1 MKGWYR
7 RKSTYN
13 KSVRSP
19 KSASK
24 HGSSQKAARSAGM
37 FEYYSRK
44 SGVHILM
51 QIAERANFVI
61 KNISFRQFEKGT
73 RFMHFSDYKS
83 KLLEIDQT
91 KQYLLKLS
99 SESEKYLTMPDL
111 NSNQKFILK
120 ERKSFFRKLFRFTTA
135 SYVCLMSQIHLM
147 CPEDIEHVLVS
158 LKQLDSIQLKHPG
171 DKISQSY
178 VKIVEDFL
186 QAKQGPTKSQQTEDK
201 IFECY
206 KELYR
211 VTLNELT
218 YLDSLQE
225 LRMFEC
231 LHKKIKC
238 YFQTVKKAELQSVK
252 SMGEIPMEL
261 LTPSPAKRIGIARS
275 KTFIL
280 DD

>member
-1 MKGWYR
+1 
-7 RKSTYN
+7 
-13 KSVRSP
+13 
-19 KSASK
+19 
-24 HGSSQKAARSAGM
+24 
-37 FEYYSRK
+37 
-44 SGVHILM
+44 M

-61 KNISFRQFEKGT
+61 KSISFRQFEKGT
-73 RFMHFSDYKS
+73 RFMHFSDYKT

-135 SYVCLMSQIHLM
+135 SYVCLMSQIYLM
-147 CPEDIEHVLVS
+147 SPEDIEHVLIS
-158 LKQLDSIQLKHPG
+158 LKQLDSIQLKHPS

-186 QAKQGPTKSQQTEDK
+186 QAKQEPNNSSLSEDK
-201 IFECY
+201 VFECY

-211 VTLNELT
+211 ITLNELA
-218 YLDSLQE
+218 YLDVLQE

-231 LHKKIKC
+231 LHKKIK
-238 YFQTVKKAELQSVK
+238 YYVQKVKKAELMSAK
-252 SMGEIPMEL
+252 SMGEIPVDL
-261 LTPSPAKRIGIARS
+261 CTSPPSKRMGISRS
-275 KTFIL
+275 KTFIM